1 MSSAQ
6 EMGTWVALSMPT
18 LTSLTS
24 IASTHASALQSSLSV
39 ASEIAATATAK
50 ATLYSASEVIRG
62 AQASLTVISNQGYL
76 QTATATQEFPQVT
89 QAIFNATL
97 NLEELAWSKNLY
109 DASLSKTAN
118 WIFTAVFIFAFV
130 CHTGLMLYS
139 RFWYFG
145 IAFFCGSGLELA
157 GYLARA
163 LSVHDWTND
172 DKFFCQII
180 SLTIAPAFIMGGIY
194 YLLAQFLI
202 LYGRQYSILKPMWF
216 SYIFIFCDVASLV
229 IQAVGGAMAATAIQ
243 DYESTD
249 SGTHVMVA
257 GIAFQVFS
265 MSLFLVLLFHFLFKI
280 YFRANP
286 NIKFSFG
293 RLFHLFLVTPK
304 GKALHQQLDPY
315 YNPNYQSVRSRKL
328 VHYGPIV
335 LLVSVAFV
343 YVRCVYRVVELAQ
356 GWTGY
361 LITHEAFVMTL
372 DALMIFFTCITLVIF
387 HPVFLIGRHA
397 HLSMSVIKKRLDLEA
412 AGSDSDNKSI
422 TRVDSENFYDTKQ
435 RASEEVDTSYDS
447 PKSGG
452 DFIATEKK
460 TPGEPE
466 IESLRP
472 SSSGS
477 KRLSSPTD
485 EKGGIF
491 EDPCKEIEPQSKE
504 VTEDINPSEV
514 KETLPQGSTPVENTE
529 SEGVVPEPAET
540 PKEAAEEPATQ
551 EAEEPAAKEVTE
563 EPAAKLA
570 TEEPAAKE
578 AANEPAEPVKEETV
592 VQEAVT
598 PEQAAQEEESDISHQ
613 TILSVVESYDD
624 PNVMIAKEQDQPD
637 SVVEDVKDEIKN
649 SNTSTQT

>member
-1 MSSAQ
+1 
-6 EMGTWVALSMPT
+6 MGTWVALSMPT

-118 WIFTAVFIFAFV
+118 WIFTAVFIFAF
-130 CHTGLMLYS
+130 
-139 RFWYFG
+139 
-145 IAFFCGSGLELA
+145 
-157 GYLARA
+157 
-163 LSVHDWTND
+163 
-172 DKFFCQII
+172 
-180 SLTIAPAFIMGGIY
+180 
-194 YLLAQFLI
+194 
-202 LYGRQYSILKPMWF
+202 
-216 SYIFIFCDVASLV
+216 
-229 IQAVGGAMAATAIQ
+229 
-243 DYESTD
+243 
-249 SGTHVMVA
+249 
-257 GIAFQVFS
+257 
-265 MSLFLVLLFHFLFKI
+265 
-280 YFRANP
+280 
-286 NIKFSFG
+286 
-293 RLFHLFLVTPK
+293 
-304 GKALHQQLDPY
+304 
-315 YNPNYQSVRSRKL
+315 
-328 VHYGPIV
+328 
-335 LLVSVAFV
+335 
-343 YVRCVYRVVELAQ
+343 
-356 GWTGY
+356 
-361 LITHEAFVMTL
+361 
-372 DALMIFFTCITLVIF
+372 
-387 HPVFLIGRHA
+387 
-397 HLSMSVIKKRLDLEA
+397 KRLDLEA

-452 DFIATEKK
+452 GFIATEKK

-466 IESLRP
+466 IQSLRS

-491 EDPCKEIEPQSKE
+491 EDPSKEIEPQSKE

-514 KETLPQGSTPVENTE
+514 KETLPQGFTPVENTE

-540 PKEAAEEPATQ
+540 PKEAAEEPSTQ

-563 EPAAKLA
+563 EPAAKLV

-578 AANEPAEPVKEETV
+578 AANEPAEQLKEETV
-592 VQEAVT
+592 VQEAVS

-637 SVVEDVKDEIKN
+637 SVVEDAKEENKD